1 MTGLR
6 LHEGTGL
13 VALHALG
20 THPFAL
26 ASLCIITEVVLAGTK
41 LLFRRIERVLPAH
54 RATQVFVHC
63 AESEEVIVMIMG
75 GSSATVMSVRVGC

>member
-6 LHEGTGL
+6 LHEDTGL

-26 ASLCIITEVVLAGTK
+26 ASLCIITEIVLVGMK
-41 LLFRRIERVLPAH
+41 PLFRRTEWLLPAH
-54 RATQVFVHC
+54 RDSQVHVPLC
-63 AESEEVIVMIMG
+63 RIWG
-75 GSSATVMSVRVGC
+75 GRSNDNGSV